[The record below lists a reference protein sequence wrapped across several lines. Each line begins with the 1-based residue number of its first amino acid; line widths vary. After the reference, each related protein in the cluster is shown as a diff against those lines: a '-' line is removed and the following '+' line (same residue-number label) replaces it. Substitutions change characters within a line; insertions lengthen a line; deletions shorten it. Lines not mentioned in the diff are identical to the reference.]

1 MKVSGIGGGFTL
13 QSTSLLPGR
22 KQGIKYGNYRYVR
35 KQTAYT
41 IDLSFFVK
49 IPMMSLTT
57 EYATSREERYQRRS
71 IADSDAKLSQA
82 SVNLPVRPSA
92 SLDRVSTGR
101 A

>member
-13 QSTSLLPGR
+13 QSTSLFPGR

-49 IPMMSLTT
+49 IPMMSITT
-57 EYATSREERYQRRS
+57 QRPEKNATNVDRS
-71 IADSDAKLSQA
+71 QTAMLNYRKPQ
-82 SVNLPVRPSA
+82 
-92 SLDRVSTGR
+92 
-101 A
+101 